1 MILVSFV
8 QFPAAAE
15 RVLKDSRCKELHLNL
30 QFCYK
35 CTIQQEIIFG
45 YDEKKDYLW
54 HQCGRGI
61 MGSFHKHNRLNLGQ
75 CSEA

>member
-1 MILVSFV
+1 MNLVSFV

-45 YDEKKDYLW
+45 YDEKRLFMAPMW
-54 HQCGRGI
+54 PG
-61 MGSFHKHNRLNLGQ
+61 HNGFFPQ
-75 CSEA
+75 A